1 MLEKRLKKESEMV
14 KDDSISILKEFED
27 IEYGTETIW
36 NLDCWFEHS
45 NCNWSRKEPATIN
58 CQTNLLNKLPHPSA
72 IVCPITTNVEK
83 ETEILRAH
91 LKKETANLQK
101 DCDIVI
107 DQIRAIDNKRLI
119 NKIGDLPK
127 TLIDRV
133 KNNIKIM
140 MDTD

>member
-1 MLEKRLKKESEMV
+1 M
-14 KDDSISILKEFED
+14 
-27 IEYGTETIW
+27 
-36 NLDCWFEHS
+36 
-45 NCNWSRKEPATIN
+45 
-58 CQTNLLNKLPHPSA
+58 LNKLTHPSA

-83 ETEILRAH
+83 ETEILRVH

>member
-1 MLEKRLKKESEMV
+1 MALKQ
-14 KDDSISILKEFED
+14 FE
-27 IEYGTETIW
+27 IWIAYLNSQIGTEAGKTRLVLIV
-36 NLDCWFEHS
+36 
-45 NCNWSRKEPATIN
+45 
-58 CQTNLLNKLPHPSA
+58 QTNLLNKLPHPST
-72 IVCPITTNVEK
+72 IICPITTNVKK
-83 ETEILRAH
+83 ETEILRVH
-91 LKKETANLQK
+91 IKKGTANLQK

-140 MDTD
+140 MDID

>member
-1 MLEKRLKKESEMV
+1 
-14 KDDSISILKEFED
+14 
-27 IEYGTETIW
+27 
-36 NLDCWFEHS
+36 
-45 NCNWSRKEPATIN
+45 
-58 CQTNLLNKLPHPSA
+58 LLNKLPHPST

-83 ETEILRAH
+83 ETEILRVH

-140 MDTD
+140 MDID

>member
-1 MLEKRLKKESEMV
+1 
-14 KDDSISILKEFED
+14 
-27 IEYGTETIW
+27 
-36 NLDCWFEHS
+36 
-45 NCNWSRKEPATIN
+45 
-58 CQTNLLNKLPHPSA
+58 LLNKLPHPSA

-83 ETEILRAH
+83 ETEILRVH

-140 MDTD
+140 MDID

>member
-1 MLEKRLKKESEMV
+1 M
-14 KDDSISILKEFED
+14 
-27 IEYGTETIW
+27 
-36 NLDCWFEHS
+36 
-45 NCNWSRKEPATIN
+45 
-58 CQTNLLNKLPHPSA
+58 LNKLPHPST

-83 ETEILRAH
+83 ETEILRVH

-140 MDTD
+140 MDID

>member
-1 MLEKRLKKESEMV
+1 M
-14 KDDSISILKEFED
+14 
-27 IEYGTETIW
+27 
-36 NLDCWFEHS
+36 
-45 NCNWSRKEPATIN
+45 
-58 CQTNLLNKLPHPSA
+58 LNKLTHPSA

-83 ETEILRAH
+83 ETEILRVH

-140 MDTD
+140 MDID

>member
-1 MLEKRLKKESEMV
+1 
-14 KDDSISILKEFED
+14 
-27 IEYGTETIW
+27 
-36 NLDCWFEHS
+36 
-45 NCNWSRKEPATIN
+45 
-58 CQTNLLNKLPHPSA
+58 LLNKLTHPSA

-83 ETEILRAH
+83 ETEILRVH

-140 MDTD
+140 MDID

>member
-1 MLEKRLKKESEMV
+1 MIQFPYLKNLK
-14 KDDSISILKEFED
+14 ILSMALKQFEIWIAD
-27 IEYGTETIW
+27 LNPQTGTKAGKTRPVLIV
-36 NLDCWFEHS
+36 
-45 NCNWSRKEPATIN
+45 
-58 CQTNLLNKLPHPSA
+58 QTNLLNKLTHPSA

-83 ETEILRAH
+83 ETEILRVH
-91 LKKETANLQK
+91 LKKGTANLQK

-107 DQIRAIDNKRLI
+107 DQIRAIDNKRVI

-140 MDTD
+140 MDID